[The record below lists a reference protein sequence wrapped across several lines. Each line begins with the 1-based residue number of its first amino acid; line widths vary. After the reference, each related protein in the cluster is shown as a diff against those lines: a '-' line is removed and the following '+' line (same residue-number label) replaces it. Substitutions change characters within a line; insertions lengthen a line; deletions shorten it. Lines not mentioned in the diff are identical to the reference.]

1 MLLNSL
7 KKQLMTLSWWKW
19 IVIIDILFIVATF
32 LSAINSPWLNTL
44 FKVYHFNL
52 AGEMNIAVWWSSI
65 LLFIAAFLSYENF
78 VSEKRR
84 GYSTS
89 WLIISSVMLLLSLD
103 EIGSIHEVL
112 QEDSWSNYIPFAL
125 VGIIL
130 LTYSLLKLFSQQ
142 NTRKSVILILSGF
155 ILFGSV
161 VFQEYIEVTTEWS
174 DSLLGIRAAIE
185 EGSELL
191 GTLLCLFGITIQSQ
205 KHNDSDSLISW
216 LPNPLL
222 MKDLPIFLLGGMVIH
237 IAASFLVQ
245 HLPSFLNPI
254 VPSLSNGGIPAI
266 WYPMTIFFMLFCAS
280 SRKALNLGNNNPQAW
295 LLLSVSFL
303 IFSAV
308 ICDRAVFGSG
318 ESFAIFYLLH
328 ICKFLII
335 AFFYFNFYPGK
346 CIKYTIILYIIPL
359 ILLFGLFFDG
369 LVVPFLI
376 SGLFTYFIAQI
387 FLNKPSRQTVN

>member
-1 MLLNSL
+1 
-7 KKQLMTLSWWKW
+7 MTLSWWKW
-19 IVIIDILFIVATF
+19 IVIIDIFFIVATF
-32 LSAINSPWLNTL
+32 LSTINYSWLNTL

-84 GYSTS
+84 GYSNA
-89 WLIISSVMLLLSLD
+89 WLIMSSVMLFLSLD
-103 EIGSIHEVL
+103 EIGSLHEVL

-130 LTYSLLKLFSQQ
+130 LTYSLLKLFSQP
-142 NTRKSVILILSGF
+142 NTRKSGILILSGF
-155 ILFGSV
+155 ILFASV
-161 VFQEYIEVTTEWS
+161 VFQEYIEVTTEWP
-174 DSLLGIRAAIE
+174 DSLLGIRAALE
-185 EGSELL
+185 EGSELM

-205 KHNDSDSLISW
+205 KQNESDSLISW

-222 MKDLPIFLLGGMVIH
+222 MKGLPIFLLGGMVIH

-245 HLPSFLNPI
+245 HLPSFLNPN
-254 VPSLSNGGIPAI
+254 VPNLSNGGIPAI
-266 WYPMTIFFMLFCAS
+266 WYPMAIFFMLFCAS
-280 SRKALNLGNNNPQAW
+280 FRKALNPLNNNPQPW
-295 LLLSVSFL
+295 LLLSVSFM

-308 ICDRAVFGSG
+308 ICDRAFFGSG
-318 ESFAIFYLLH
+318 ESFTFFYLLH
-328 ICKFLII
+328 VCEFFII
-335 AFFYFNFYPGK
+335 AFFYFKFYTKK
-346 CIKYTIILYIIPL
+346 CIKYTIILSTIPL